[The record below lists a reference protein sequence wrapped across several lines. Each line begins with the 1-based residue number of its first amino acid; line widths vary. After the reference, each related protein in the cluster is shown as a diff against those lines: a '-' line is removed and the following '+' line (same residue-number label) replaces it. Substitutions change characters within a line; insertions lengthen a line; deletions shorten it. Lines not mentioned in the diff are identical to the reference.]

1 MAHGEA
7 TSLQKA
13 AARGAEDYLADPLF
27 LAYFSALEAIAAYV
41 SDVHVGPRRSRAP
54 RIAATLRAL
63 LRELESPGAPLRL
76 DPLIQRGDTRTGVS
90 SRLSDLAA
98 VRETNPEGFALLGV
112 PADSSLEQ
120 LKVAYRQAARLHHPD
135 RGGSHDT
142 MVALNGAFSECVVA
156 LLPRAS
162 GGSVAATPGVP
173 GDVEGLVVDEGHRP
187 RGKWGALNAA
197 QFEVLAWYVLIQILD
212 DDYSFDDAYSCFQR
226 IRGSKELEAGLQA
239 LSGLPLGT
247 DTVVSGGLTDT
258 LAQKTADWLRFA
270 GRMEDASSLGAWGL
284 KWWPDWNRTIPRFWN
299 HIENRARLN
308 IRGAPSTTWRIVITR
323 LRRGDNARRLGLI
336 DERRYR
342 EAKMRL
348 GRLTEDRLARQAML
362 ERFNMEWDFL
372 ERLPSEEDLL
382 EASPE
387 GEIPSPTHL
396 SVQYSCLSPKQRGEY
411 RLAFS
416 RHGTAELLAKYQSVR
431 ETEFY
436 RSLFEH
442 YAATPKDRIR
452 RECSLLTEVLGSKDA
467 NPGFAEV
474 PRLLNFLDAMP
485 GAKRAEHLRHM
496 VRLEVA
502 APGAYLLA
510 QQTPEQIVEIRR
522 KIAEGPKA
530 EDRIRA
536 QRDGDALERFQKANG
551 FRRLLM
557 MDASEATDAA
567 TALGAYCR
575 GLIQLGE
582 ELVYVENIQLG
593 YWIDRLTGA
602 LVRLKEWNQ
611 SVDWL
616 GIYFALP
623 ERYRLHSPSSVEE
636 RLRKRSER
644 CRERLRRQQSISTS
658 RSKESSAW

>member
-1 MAHGEA
+1 MAHGKA

-13 AARGAEDYLADPLF
+13 LARGAEDYLADPLF

-54 RIAATLRAL
+54 RIVAALRAL
-63 LRELESPGAPLRL
+63 LRELENPGAALRL
-76 DPLIQRGDTRTGVS
+76 DPLIERGDTRTDVS
-90 SRLSDLAA
+90 SHVNHLAA
-98 VRETNPEGFALLGV
+98 VRETNPKGFALLGV
-112 PADSSLEQ
+112 PVDSSLEQ
-120 LKVAYRQAARLHHPD
+120 LKAAYRQAARIHHPD

-142 MVALNGAFSECVVA
+142 MVALNEAFSECVVA

-162 GGSVAATPGVP
+162 GGSVAAPPRVP
-173 GDVEGLVVDEGHRP
+173 GDVEGLVVGGGHRP

-197 QFEVLAWYVLIQILD
+197 QLEALAWYVLIQILD
-212 DDYSFDDAYSCFQR
+212 DDYSFDEAYACFQR

-239 LSGLPLGT
+239 LSELPG
-247 DTVVSGGLTDT
+247 DGNVVSGGLTDT
-258 LAQKTADWLRFA
+258 LAQRTADWLRFA

-284 KWWPDWNRTIPRFWN
+284 KWWPDWDRTIPRFWN
-299 HIENRARLN
+299 HIESRAQLN
-308 IRGAPSTTWRIVITR
+308 IRRAPSTKWKIVVTH

-336 DERRYR
+336 DEPRYR
-342 EAKMRL
+342 EARKRF
-348 GRLTEDRLARQAML
+348 ERLADHGRERQAML
-362 ERFNMEWDFL
+362 ERFNTEWGFL
-372 ERLPSEEDLL
+372 ERLPSEENLP
-382 EASPE
+382 EASPD

-442 YAATPKDRIR
+442 YAATPKERIR
-452 RECSLLTEVLGSKDA
+452 RECFLLTEVLGPKDA

-474 PRLLNFLDAMP
+474 PRLLDFLDAMP

-502 APGAYLLA
+502 APGAYWLA
-510 QQTPEQIVEIRR
+510 QQTPERIVEIRR
-522 KIAEGPKA
+522 EIAEGPKP
-530 EDRIRA
+530 EDRMRA

-551 FRRLLM
+551 FQRLLM
-557 MDASEATDAA
+557 MDASEATAAA
-567 TALGAYCR
+567 TELGTYCR

-593 YWIDRLTGA
+593 YWIDRLTAA

-611 SVDWL
+611 SADWL

-623 ERYRLHSPSSVEE
+623 ERCRLHSPSSVEE
-636 RLRKRSER
+636 RLRKRSEH
-644 CRERLRRQQSISTS
+644 CRERLRRQQNISTS